1 MSYLKDFLAELK
13 IAVAV
18 LRREESVIL
27 DVYERKSA
35 MKWGIFIMVFPQ
47 IVELILSSFTF
58 PSGFSAIFSRFL
70 FWPIMIPLV
79 VLCGIFFAMSFTAK
93 KLFDAHTNHVG
104 FFRVLAY
111 ASLIFWIMIVPSI
124 FDIVGFNLGNGFDN
138 LLWLIAFVWIM
149 VVVYYLL
156 TKEYKLNFQSVMIC
170 LGVGVITYFLIHLI
184 LGQILVGSYYKIFG

>member
-1 MSYLKDFLAELK
+1 MVYLKEILAELK
-13 IAVAV
+13 IAIAV
-18 LRREESVIL
+18 LRREESAIL
-27 DVYERKSA
+27 NVYERGSA
-35 MKWGIFIMVFPQ
+35 RKWGIFILVFPQ
-47 IVELILSSFTF
+47 LIRLILSAFTF

-70 FWPIMIPLV
+70 FWPIVIPLV

-93 KLFDAHTNHVG
+93 KLFDAHANHGG

-149 VVVYYLL
+149 AVAYYLL
-156 TKEYKLNFQSVMIC
+156 TKEYKLNSQSVTIC
-170 LGVGVITYFLIHLI
+170 LAVGVITYFLIHLI
-184 LGQILVGSYYKIFG
+184 LGTILVGSYYKIFG